1 MSFFF
6 FFAKRK
12 ASLHASSACDEAS
25 GIKSVGAFNK
35 KNITFYELPVYGY
48 CTFAIWSF
56 HNLILKNFNY

>member
-35 KNITFYELPVYGY
+35 KNITFYEL
-48 CTFAIWSF
+48 
-56 HNLILKNFNY
+56 